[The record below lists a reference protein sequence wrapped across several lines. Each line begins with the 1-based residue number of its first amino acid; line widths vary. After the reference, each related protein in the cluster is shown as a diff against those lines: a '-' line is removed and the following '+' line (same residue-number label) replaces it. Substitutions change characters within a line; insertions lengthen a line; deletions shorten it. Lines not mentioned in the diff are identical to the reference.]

1 MILYANGDS
10 HTAGVGVD
18 HRQTFANLVAR
29 HFGLTLVNH
38 AQSGASNQRILRTTR
53 DYLSNNDPALIL
65 IGWSTWER
73 EEWLYQDNYYDVNSS
88 GHPGLP
94 EELHD
99 RYKQWVTEQTAD
111 VVDTKSQQAHSDIYQ
126 LHTDLAQHSTGHLF
140 FNCMYNFFKISE
152 PVDWQD
158 NYVGPY
164 DNEYSY
170 YWYLKNHGWKTD
182 AWYHY
187 SAEAHAVWA
196 DVLIK
201 HIEESNLL

>member
-1 MILYANGDS
+1 MILYVNGDS
-10 HTAGVGVD
+10 HSYGLGVD
-18 HRQTFANLVAR
+18 PKQTFAHRVAR

-38 AQSGASNQRILRTTR
+38 AQVAASNQRILRTTR
-53 DYLSNNDPALIL
+53 DYLKHQEPAMVL

-73 EEWLYQDNYYDVNSS
+73 EEWLHDGQYYDVNSS
-88 GHPGLP
+88 GHSGLP
-94 EELHD
+94 AELHA
-99 RYKQWVTEQTAD
+99 RYKQWVIEQTAD
-111 VVDTKSQQAHSDIYQ
+111 AVDAKSQQYHADIYQ
-126 LHTDLAQHSTGHLF
+126 LHTELNTTAHLF

-187 SAEAHAVWA
+187 GADAHAVWA
-196 DVLIK
+196 DVLIQ
-201 HIEESNLL
+201 HIEESKLL